1 MYTARGTID
10 KSVLLE
16 SYLPIVRK
24 IAVHMIARLPACVE
38 LDDLIQA
45 GRLGL
50 IEAWDRFQENSAA
63 SFETFATQRIRG
75 AILDELRGMD
85 WVPRRVRQS
94 SRLVEEAIRAAGHRE
109 GHAPTEPEIARELK
123 LSLSEYHELLVKI
136 QGCQLV
142 YAEDFDQE
150 NPGKSIFDHGAAGQA
165 QQERCA
171 NEDPMARLASAEF
184 RSRLAQAIEGLPERE
199 RRVLSLYYQEEM
211 NLREISTVLEVNP
224 SRASQLHNQAISRL
238 RVALKD
244 LI

>member
-1 MYTARGTID
+1 MYTAQGSID
-10 KSVLLE
+10 KSLLLE

-50 IEAWDRFQENSAA
+50 IEAWQRFQENGAA

-75 AILDELRGMD
+75 AILDELRAMD

-94 SRLVEEAIRAAGHRE
+94 ARRVEEAIQTAGHRQ

-123 LSLSEYHELLVKI
+123 LSLAEYHELLVKI

-142 YAEDFDQE
+142 YAEDFNREDLD
-150 NPGKSIFDHGAAGQA
+150 KSIFDQDAARHA
-165 QQERCA
+165 QQDRCPD
-171 NEDPMARLASAEF
+171 EDPMARIASAQF
-184 RSRLAQAIEGLPERE
+184 RSRLAEAIEALPERE
-199 RRVLSLYYQEEM
+199 RRVLSLYYQEDM
-211 NLREISTVLEVNP
+211 NLREISAVLEVNP
-224 SRASQLHNQAISRL
+224 SRASQLHSQAISRL
-238 RVALKD
+238 RVMLKD